1 MQNSIDKY
9 KLEFKRRKL
18 TFQDGS
24 TRIAAE
30 CFSYAEPELFFIS
43 EVINDLNSHYGVN
56 DFAGFIVDVKEVI
69 AETRTNYG
77 LGGDLTAVNI
87 GKDFTECWDMHRDSS
102 VGGPNLTI
110 PTADFLSVLELWKAF
125 LEQK

>member
-1 MQNSIDKY
+1 MEMLEKY

-30 CFSYAEPELFFIS
+30 CFSYAEPDLFFIS

-69 AETRTNYG
+69 AGTRTNFG
-77 LGGDLTAVNI
+77 LGGNLTGVNV
-87 GKDFTECWDMHRDSS
+87 GKDFAECWDSNRDSPS
-102 VGGPNLTI
+102 GGPNLTI
-110 PTADFLSVLELWKAF
+110 PTSDLLSILELWLAF
-125 LEQK
+125 LEKN